1 MSTLARGHHARP
13 PRPGIGSPGAS
24 GLDQSVPS
32 GKTLHNRRATDR
44 YNPRMGIGSILV
56 ERGVITD
63 DQLGDAIKEQNRTGE
78 RLDHVLV
85 RLGFV
90 RSADVLEAI
99 GQQFAMPI
107 VDLNAVEVKPEV
119 LKTLP
124 AKLVFKQRCVP
135 IEQRNGTLR
144 VATCDPFE
152 LTAFDELRLLTG
164 LAIELVLADEQDIR
178 KFIRTHYGV
187 AGDTLDALADHD
199 KAQGLE
205 PLGFDELASSDEV
218 EQAQEASV
226 IKLVNDLLLEAI
238 RERAT
243 DVHIEPYEDTLSIRY
258 RVDGVLTQAGVP
270 PTVNRFRN
278 AIISR
283 LKIMAN
289 MNIAEKRKPQDG
301 RITMRHKAEEYDL
314 RVSVIPMLFGE
325 GVVLRILNKSTVLF
339 ELEELGM
346 DRDLLARWDDLIAR
360 PHGILLVTGPTGSG
374 KSTTLYASLNRIV
387 SDEIKAITVEDPVEY
402 HVSGVNQIQ
411 VHTGVGLTFATGLRA
426 ILRHD
431 PDIIMIGEIRDRE
444 TAEAAVQASLTGHL
458 VFSTLHTNDSA
469 GAVTRLLD
477 MGVEPFLVASSVEG
491 VMAQRLVRRI
501 CPECAESYVPEPG
514 ELPPD
519 FESSPDFP
527 NRKADRAAVA
537 VSAGKQESDDVT
549 MSTTGSGR
557 GVTSGEAPRGAEL
570 MLKRGTGCRECR
582 NTGYRGRLGI
592 YELLKLT
599 DELREMVMQRENANR
614 IAQAAMRSGDLTLLR
629 HAGFEKVR
637 QGQTTIAE
645 VLRATKM

>member
-1 MSTLARGHHARP
+1 
-13 PRPGIGSPGAS
+13 
-24 GLDQSVPS
+24 
-32 GKTLHNRRATDR
+32 
-44 YNPRMGIGSILV
+44 MGIGSILV

-63 DQLGDAIKEQNRTGE
+63 EQLSEAIREQNRTGE

-85 RLGFV
+85 RLGMV
-90 RSADVLEAI
+90 RSDEVLDAI

-107 VDLNAVEVKPEV
+107 VDLNTIDVEKDT
-119 LKTLP
+119 LGLLP

-135 IEQRNGTLR
+135 IERRNGTLR

-164 LAIELVLADEQDIR
+164 MAIELVLADEQDLR
-178 KFIRTHYGV
+178 KFIRSHYGV
-187 AGDTLDALADHD
+187 AGDTLDALSADD
-199 KAQGLE
+199 
-205 PLGFDELASSDEV
+205 ASSIDQPEAASDEV

-226 IKLVNDLLLEAI
+226 IKLVNDLLFEAI

-258 RVDGVLTQAGVP
+258 RVDGVLMPAGVP

-289 MNIAEKRKPQDG
+289 LNIAEKRKPQDG
-301 RITMRHKAEEYDL
+301 RITIRRQGEEYDL

-325 GVVLRILNKSTVLF
+325 GVVLRILNKSTVMFDLD
-339 ELEELGM
+339 ELGM

-387 SDEIKAITVEDPVEY
+387 SDEVKAITVEDPVEY
-402 HVSGVNQIQ
+402 HVEGVNQIQ
-411 VHTGVGLTFATGLRA
+411 VHAQVGLNFATGLRA

-431 PDIIMIGEIRDRE
+431 PDIIMIGEIRDKE

-501 CPECAESYVPEPG
+501 CPNCMSEYTPEATD
-514 ELPPD
+514 LPPD
-519 FESSPDFP
+519 FEYDGGP
-527 NRKADRAAVA
+527 
-537 VSAGKQESDDVT
+537 
-549 MSTTGSGR
+549 
-557 GVTSGEAPRGAEL
+557 
-570 MLKRGTGCRECR
+570 LKRGTGCRECR

-592 YELLKLT
+592 YELFRMT
-599 DELREMVMQRENANR
+599 DFTREMVLERTNSSR
-614 IAQAAMRSGDLTLLR
+614 IADA
-629 HAGFEKVR
+629 
-637 QGQTTIAE
+637 
-645 VLRATKM
+645 